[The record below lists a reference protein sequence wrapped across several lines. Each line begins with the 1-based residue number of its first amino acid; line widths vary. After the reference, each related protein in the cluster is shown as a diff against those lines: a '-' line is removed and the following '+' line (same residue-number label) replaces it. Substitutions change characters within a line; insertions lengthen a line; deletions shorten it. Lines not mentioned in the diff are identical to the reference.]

1 MRKRLWAYS
10 ACVLAAGLALAAGTL
25 EVRAADDAKTCVK
38 ESGDVA
44 IDACSRA
51 ISSKHYSGHVLA
63 RLYLSRGVERRS
75 KEDYDS
81 ALADFADAVKID
93 KKYADAFFNRCSVY
107 NFKKQY
113 DAALTECSQAIK
125 LGPSADATEAGG
137 SERLGKDLAL
147 SDYYT
152 ERGFAYFSKDD
163 YLHALP
169 DLDNAIRLNP
179 NNGRALKA
187 RGLTYQAKG
196 DSRAEADLASAKLL
210 GE

>member
-1 MRKRLWAYS
+1 MQKRLWAHS
-10 ACVLAAGLALAAGTL
+10 VCVLAAGLALVAGTR
-25 EVRAADDAKTCVK
+25 EVRAADDAKACLK

-51 ISSKHYSGHVLA
+51 ITSGHYKGHVLA
-63 RLYLSRGVERRS
+63 HIYLSRGVERRA
-75 KEDYDS
+75 KENYDE
-81 ALADFADAVKID
+81 ALADFAEAAKAD

-125 LGPSADATEAGG
+125 LGPSPDATEAGG
-137 SERLGKDLAL
+137 SQRLGKEQAI

-152 ERGFAYFSKDD
+152 ERGFAYFKKED
-163 YLHALP
+163 YIHALV
-169 DLDNAIRLNP
+169 DLDNAVRLNP
-179 NNGRALKA
+179 NNGRALKT
-187 RGLTYQAKG
+187 RGLAYEARG
-196 DSRAEADLASAKLL
+196 DSRADADLAAAKKL